1 MNALLERRGPDTAS
15 WLVDPHGFNE
25 LKRCRT
31 GLMLY
36 NKHDVFIG
44 RSLQKYG
51 EFSIF
56 EVEAFRA
63 VIRPEMTVID
73 AGANIGAHTLEL
85 SMMADFVVAFE
96 PQRIAFQ
103 TLCAN
108 MALNNRTNVRAF
120 HAALGAKNGTIT
132 VQVLDQTK
140 PANFGGVVIEDA
152 TDGEAVE
159 LMTLD
164 RFEFN
169 NLGFVKA
176 DLEGMEFA
184 MLQGAEKTIAKHRPI
199 LYVETNGLRSA
210 ETRQWLLDAK
220 YDLYWHCP
228 PMFNKDNFFGDA
240 ENIFENECH
249 SQIASTNM
257 LCFPSETKAIVP
269 ALRAVKSLTQ
279 TWNEELG
286 FA

>member
-1 MNALLERRGPDTAS
+1 MNALLERWGPDRTS
-15 WLVDPHGFNE
+15 WLVDPDGFNE
-25 LKRCRT
+25 LKRCRA

-36 NKHDVFIG
+36 NKNDVFIG

-51 EFSIF
+51 EFSVF

-96 PQRIAFQ
+96 PQRVAFQ

-120 HAALGAKNGTIT
+120 NAALGATNGTIT

-140 PANFGGVVIEDA
+140 PANFGGVVLEDA

-257 LCFPSETKAIVP
+257 LCFPSEHKAVVP
-269 ALRAVKSLTQ
+269 QMRTVKSINQ